1 MRYTGL
7 KPASARASRAARGS
21 SKKRDTAPEVKL
33 RKALRDQGLRGYRID
48 RASLPGRPD
57 VVFARERVAVFC
69 DGDFWHGRNLEERLA
84 KLERGHN
91 APYWVA
97 KIDGNVAR
105 DRRNDAALEAAG
117 WAVLRFWESN
127 VARDPS
133 AAAEQVKVLLQ
144 TRSQISK
151 KSRGRSG

>member
-1 MRYTGL
+1 M
-7 KPASARASRAARGS
+7 
-21 SKKRDTAPEVKL
+21 
-33 RKALRDQGLRGYRID
+33 
-48 RASLPGRPD
+48 
-57 VVFARERVAVFC
+57 AVFC